1 MNYFFPWV
9 IDNPCSI
16 TTRGFLLTG
25 KVNFALKEVLLKF
38 YLGSFSKKS
47 KVIVMKV
54 KILLLLVFLFLSIG
68 CAHRVEIYQLPPGSD
83 DFLPSEVG
91 ILIPAILRSTDI
103 RVNGKGIK
111 PSEEFIRIVLQKVQ
125 RTHVFLEV
133 SSAEKSGKTKMREK
147 AVHLELSV
155 DSVIEIHETTNLL
168 KLAAN
173 CVLFLFS
180 SALPFKD
187 DFDVTMAL
195 KTIRYDGEERYYKS
209 RIKGKDLG
217 VSQRKGRRAVRGTE
231 RTDCNAHGRP
241 RPSQEPS
248 ARRNVVGRVVPSFQ
262 FGRNYGGIV

>member
-1 MNYFFPWV
+1 MKPKNMV
-9 IDNPCSI
+9 VLA
-16 TTRGFLLTG
+16 LL
-25 KVNFALKEVLLKF
+25 
-38 YLGSFSKKS
+38 
-47 KVIVMKV
+47 IV
-54 KILLLLVFLFLSIG
+54 SCG
-68 CAHRVEIYQLPPGSD
+68 CAHWVEIHQLPPGSD

-91 ILIPAILRSTDI
+91 ILIPAILRSTDM
-103 RVNGKGIK
+103 RVNGKVIK

-155 DSVIEIHETTNLL
+155 DSVIDINETTNQL

-173 CVLFLFS
+173 CVTLFLFS

-209 RIKGKDLG
+209 RIKGTNSYSIFGGEKARVEARDQVVTKSLNSLMRQ
-217 VSQRKGRRAVRGTE
+217 VMRDVDFFAME
-231 RTDCNAHGRP
+231 
-241 RPSQEPS
+241 EP
-248 ARRNVVGRVVPSFQ
+248 
-262 FGRNYGGIV
+262 